1 MTIRTYPK
9 LDGDHFLETR
19 NTVHAYTQ
27 VIGDW
32 RAACQ
37 PHRKHWWHASVYPSV
52 RGVTTGL
59 IQSDIDFELELDLH
73 EDLLHARV
81 ADGESMREPLGGRPG
96 SELAAA
102 VAVFLTEQG
111 IERELV
117 PAARQGGNHDVGAAT
132 YSPDRAQ
139 DIAGAIRSVSAA
151 MTLFRASIAEE
162 TSPVQLW
169 PHHFDLALLYLPG
182 EKIPGED
189 PANEELS
196 DKQMNFGFAFGD
208 ASIPEPYFY
217 VTAYPFPD
225 GLTAAPLPDGAVWQ
239 KEGFSGAVLRYR
251 TLLDENDPQ
260 DYLVQ
265 FWSGLLA
272 EGKRLMLDQGM

>member
-1 MTIRTYPK
+1 MRTYPE
-9 LDGDHFLETR
+9 LESDQFLETR
-19 NTVHAYTQ
+19 NTLHAYTQ

-32 RAACQ
+32 RAACL
-37 PHRKHWWHASVYPSV
+37 PRRKHWWHASIYPSA

-73 EDLLHARV
+73 EDLLLARI
-81 ADGESMREPLGGRPG
+81 AGGESMSEPLGGRPG

-102 VAVFLTEQG
+102 VADFLIDRG
-111 IERELV
+111 IGQALV
-117 PAARQGGNHDVGAAT
+117 PAARQGGNHDVSSTA
-132 YSPDRAQ
+132 YSPDRARN
-139 DIAGAIRSVSAA
+139 IAGAIRSVSAA

-189 PANEELS
+189 PADEELS

-208 ASIPEPYFY
+208 ELIPEPYFY

-225 GLTAAPLPDGAVWQ
+225 GLTAAQLPDGAGWQ
-239 KEGFSGAVLRYR
+239 EQGFSGAVLRYR
-251 TLLDENDPQ
+251 RLLEESDPQ

-265 FWSGLLA
+265 FWNGLLA
-272 EGKRLMLDQGM
+272 EGKRLMPDQGM

>member
-1 MTIRTYPK
+1 MRRYPE
-9 LDGDHFLETR
+9 LESGRFVDTK
-19 NTVHAYTQ
+19 NALHAYTR

-32 RAACQ
+32 RAACE
-37 PHRKHWWHASVYPSV
+37 PRRKHWWHASVYPSV

-59 IQSDIDFELELDLH
+59 IHSSVDFELELDLH
-73 EDLLHARV
+73 DDLLQARV
-81 ADGESMREPLGGRPG
+81 ADGESMSETLGGRPG

-102 VAVFLTEQG
+102 VAGFLTDQG
-111 IERELV
+111 IEPELV
-117 PAARQGGNHDVGAAT
+117 PAARQGGNHDVGATA
-132 YSPDRAQ
+132 YSPDSAR

-151 MTLFRASIAEE
+151 MTLFRASIAAE
-162 TSPVQLW
+162 TSPVQFW
-169 PHHFDLALLYLPG
+169 PHHFDLALLYLLG

-189 PANEELS
+189 PADEEMS

-208 ASIPEPYFY
+208 ATIPEPYFY

-225 GLTAAPLPDGAVWQ
+225 GLTAATLPDGAAWQ
-239 KEGFSGAVLRYR
+239 EEGFSGAIVRYR
-251 TLLDENDPQ
+251 TLLVEDDPQ

-272 EGKRLMLDQGM
+272 EGKRLMLHQSM

>member
-1 MTIRTYPK
+1 M
-9 LDGDHFLETR
+9 
-19 NTVHAYTQ
+19 N
-27 VIGDW
+27 
-32 RAACQ
+32 
-37 PHRKHWWHASVYPSV
+37 
-52 RGVTTGL
+52 
-59 IQSDIDFELELDLH
+59 
-73 EDLLHARV
+73 
-81 ADGESMREPLGGRPG
+81 
-96 SELAAA
+96 
-102 VAVFLTEQG
+102 
-111 IERELV
+111 
-117 PAARQGGNHDVGAAT
+117 
-132 YSPDRAQ
+132 
-139 DIAGAIRSVSAA
+139 
-151 MTLFRASIAEE
+151 LFRASIAEE